1 MKKIIL
7 GVAAYMVLMANSY
20 ACQTQTIIIGG
31 KVSICTYC
39 PTYVYC
45 T

>member
-7 GVAAYMVLMANSY
+7 GVAAYMVLMANVY
-20 ACQTQTIIIGG
+20 ACQTQTIIING

-39 PTYVYC
+39 PNYVMC